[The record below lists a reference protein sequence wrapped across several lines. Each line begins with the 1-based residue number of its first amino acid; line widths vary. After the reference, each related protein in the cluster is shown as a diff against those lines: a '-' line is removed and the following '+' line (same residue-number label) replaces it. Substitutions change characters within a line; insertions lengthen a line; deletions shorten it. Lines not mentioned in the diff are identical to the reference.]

1 MKWKCY
7 TKEVKNRRKEVN
19 RMFNNDELILRIR
32 RKFGSQQ
39 KFAEVIDISNVSLS
53 LKLNNHVGIT
63 REEVA
68 QWSELLEIPKEEI
81 GSVFFTQ

>member
-1 MKWKCY
+1 
-7 TKEVKNRRKEVN
+7 
-19 RMFNNDELILRIR
+19 MFNNDELILRIR

-39 KFAEVIDISNVSLS
+39 KFADVIDISNVSLS

-68 QWSELLEIPKEEI
+68 QWSELLEIPKDEI
-81 GSVFFTQ
+81 GSVFFTKQKGIKK

>member
-1 MKWKCY
+1 
-7 TKEVKNRRKEVN
+7 
-19 RMFNNDELILRIR
+19 MFNNDELILRIR

-81 GSVFFTQ
+81 GSVFFTQQKGMKK